1 MNLDLITEQRLKEI
15 DARIEELKQVMAQR
29 QVEYDPEN
37 ILLDNSDFIRW
48 LKISRRTAQTW
59 RDANY
64 IAFIQIDS
72 KVFYTLADVKDFL
85 KKHWKRAREP
95 EEGGDLKI

>member
-1 MNLDLITEQRLKEI
+1 MKLDLITEQRLKEI

-59 RDANY
+59 RDENY

-72 KVFYTLADVKDFL
+72 KVFYTLADVKEFL
-85 KKHWKRAREP
+85 KKHWRGAKPAEDG
-95 EEGGDLKI
+95 EDLRI